1 MISPE
6 LLRRYPFFGNLNEAE
21 LTEIAKIAEEKSF
34 EKGTTLFE
42 EGQPAEALYF
52 LLEGGVDL
60 YFKSEEQYHPKTRK
74 EFLVGEINPGEI
86 FSLSALIEPYILNA
100 TARVSQGGRLIK
112 IEASTLRIMAEKD
125 PDLGCKLM
133 HQIAKAL
140 MERLKYTR
148 IQLAAERA

>member
-6 LLRRYPFFGNLNEAE
+6 LLRRYPFFGNLDESE
-21 LTEIAKIAEEKSF
+21 LKEIAMISEEKSF
-34 EKGTTLFE
+34 EEGTILFD
-42 EGQPAEALYF
+42 EGQPADALYF
-52 LLEGGVDL
+52 LIEGSIDL
-60 YFKSEEQYHPKTRK
+60 YYKSEEQYHPKTRK

-86 FSLSALIEPYILNA
+86 FSLSSLIEPYVLNA
-100 TARVSQGGRLIK
+100 TARASQGGRLIK
-112 IEASTLRIMAEKD
+112 IEAPTLRILAEKD
-125 PDLGCKLM
+125 SDLGCKLM